1 MCSSS
6 NDADKLSDFH
16 TGPIQSWIMTGRWD
30 NGTVAIV
37 TVLQF
42 SHSNELQHIFS
53 LLLVLFLCHFS
64 FLWGLHK
71 TLFTRQNNAVH
82 LTNFVVTAWCSG
94 CGCGLFPLNSP
105 MVYLHLIVNGALPF
119 LSCTLNGLHS
129 EAVAL
134 VFCLSFC
141 LTTGHPSMLVLV
153 LHSFLVLCTNL
164 TEAFMPHF
172 GPFYQRLAWIPPSVY
187 NCVFNS
193 GNNECHFQRTVL
205 KCHFLCILAAYSPFA
220 KGQCF

>member
-6 NDADKLSDFH
+6 NDADKLTDFH
-16 TGPIQSWIMTGRWD
+16 TGPIQSWIMTGRWWD

-37 TVLQF
+37 TV
-42 SHSNELQHIFS
+42 HIFS

-71 TLFTRQNNAVH
+71 TIFPRQNTAVH

-134 VFCLSFC
+134 VFWLSFC
-141 LTTGHPSMLVLV
+141 LTTGPPSMLVLV

-164 TEAFMPHF
+164 MEAFMPHF
-172 GPFYQRLAWIPPSVY
+172 GPFYQRLARIPPSVY

-205 KCHFLCILAAYSPFA
+205 KCHFPSILAAYFPCA